1 MQIRKKDSGFTL
13 VESMIAVGLI
23 VTGVVGVLTLVSR
36 SIGFNGLAFNRLVAA
51 NLAQEG
57 IEVVRN
63 IRDTNWISGLTWDN
77 GLADGDYQLD
87 YSSTPPLPAYNPGQ
101 TLLFDE
107 ENGYFNYS
115 IGENTVY
122 QRKITISHISSDQIQ
137 VQVIIDWTGRGG
149 GSFETIVED
158 RLFNWQ

>member
-1 MQIRKKDSGFTL
+1 MRKKDSGFTL

-36 SIGFNGLAFNRLVAA
+36 SIGFSGLAFNRLTAA

-63 IRDTNWISGLTWDN
+63 IRDTNWISGLAWDN

-87 YSSTPPLPAYNPGQ
+87 YATKPPLPAYDPAQ
-101 TLLFDE
+101 KLLLDE
-107 ENGYFNYS
+107 DGGYFNYL
-115 IGENTVY
+115 IGNPTVY
-122 QRKITISHISSDQIQ
+122 QRKITINHISADQIQ
-137 VQVIIDWTGRGG
+137 VKATITWIGRGG
-149 GSFETIVED
+149 GNFETIVED
-158 RLFNWQ
+158 RLFNWH

>member
-1 MQIRKKDSGFTL
+1 MRKKDSGFTL
-13 VESMIAVGLI
+13 IESMIAVGLI

-36 SIGFNGLAFNRLVAA
+36 SIGFNGLAFNRLTAA

-63 IRDTNWISGLTWDN
+63 IRDTNWINGLSWDN
-77 GLADGDYQLD
+77 GLADADYQLD
-87 YSSTPPLPAYNPGQ
+87 YASKPPLAAYDSAQ

-107 ENGYFNYS
+107 DSGYFNYTV
-115 IGENTVY
+115 GKTTVY
-122 QRKITISHISSDQIQ
+122 QRKITIKHIDANQMQ
-137 VQVIIDWTGRGG
+137 VQATVNWTGRGG

-158 RLFNWQ
+158 RLFNWH